1 MENGVE
7 ALKMASSML
16 IFVLAITITISVF
29 TSATQALNRIFTSQ
43 EAEQYVTAI
52 DEEGNEYFLNNV
64 RFDGGTR
71 IVEIETIIPSIYRAY
86 KENYAIYFYE
96 KNGTGYTEY
105 WINTNDK
112 GEQINYIDLN
122 QENHATVE
130 KAIES
135 INKLLYETDGGLYNK
150 LKGKQFTEMLGEY
163 YMDDVSGAEETAEVN
178 KVKKR
183 LIVYILTEE

>member
-7 ALKMASSML
+7 ALKMASGML

-43 EAEQYVTAI
+43 ESEQYVTAI

-71 IVEIETIIPSIYRAY
+71 IVGIETIIPSIYRAY
-86 KENYAIYFYE
+86 KENYAIYFYDKE
-96 KNGTGYTEY
+96 KNAYP
-105 WINTNDK
+105 IRTNDK
-112 GEQINYIDLN
+112 GEEVNYIDLN

-135 INKLLYETDGGLYNK
+135 VNKLLYETDGGLYNK
-150 LKGKQFTEMLGEY
+150 LKEEQFTEMLGEY

-183 LIVYILTEE
+183 LIAYILTD